1 MKYFFPQLS
10 AINGM
15 INDLHATLDT
25 VDPNEIDLYTLQST
39 EKNMLKII
47 KSICVLKEK

>member
-15 INDLHATLDT
+15 INDLHSTLET
-25 VDPNEIDLYTLQST
+25 VDQNEIDLKTLQST
-39 EKNMLKII
+39 EKNMLKLI
-47 KSICVLKEK
+47 KSICEIKEK